1 MNRFLLAY
9 DYPSEMRAVRDL
21 LRRRHH
27 FVRKRAAAYTHF
39 QNTFSQHG
47 ILDPVYAIVKI
58 QGKRRS
64 LLERAVNDD
73 MRKIVETDL
82 DYIDSLDTIIKE
94 VENLIIKR
102 ARHHNRKHFD
112 LLQTI
117 IGCGPITSLV
127 ILYETHTIERFSTP
141 QRYSSYS
148 RVISADNESSG
159 KYLGHSPTDKIGN
172 PYLKWAFS
180 EIAIHMLKDSPEAKE
195 WYNTVSATCGAS
207 GARARLRHKIAVA
220 VFHMLKKNI
229 AFDEF
234 KFFNISNDRIGSP
247 AHNWMGTSG
256 NEPKPLGL
264 IGKKSGLSS
273 TKTQKRVSK
282 NKVSVPKSSGRKTL
296 RTTGK
301 VKT

>member
-1 MNRFLLAY
+1 VDA
-9 DYPSEMRAVRDL
+9 
-21 LRRRHH
+21 
-27 FVRKRAAAYTHF
+27 
-39 QNTFSQHG
+39 
-47 ILDPVYAIVKI
+47 VYALVKI
-58 QGKRRS
+58 QGKRRA

-82 DYIDSLDTIIKE
+82 DYIDSLDTIIKD

-117 IGCGPITSLV
+117 IGCGPISSLT

-180 EIAIHMLKDSPEAKE
+180 EIAIHMLKDSSEAKE
-195 WYNTVSATCGAS
+195 WFNNVSATCGAS

-220 VFHMLKKNI
+220 VYHMLKKNV

-234 KFFNISNDRIGSP
+234 KFFNITNDRTGSS
-247 AHNWMGTSG
+247 AQNWREKSG
-256 NEPKPLGL
+256 EKSKPSAV
-264 IGKKSGLSS
+264 ISKKSGHSS
-273 TKTQKRVSK
+273 FKVKTNKTSTK
-282 NKVSVPKSSGRKTL
+282 NKVFANKKSGRKTL

-301 VKT
+301 VKA